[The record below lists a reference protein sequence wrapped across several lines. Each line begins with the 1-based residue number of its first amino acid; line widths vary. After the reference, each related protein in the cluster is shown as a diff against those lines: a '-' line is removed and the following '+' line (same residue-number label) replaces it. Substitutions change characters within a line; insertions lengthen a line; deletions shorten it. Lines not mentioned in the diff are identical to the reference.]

1 MLKKRTTTKIETLLQ
16 KKKHILF
23 ARLFFIGGK
32 RKERFQKKNKRKL
45 KWFYSMS
52 SASEIPVMTLTVAV
66 LDQPTAYNGLI
77 HELKQDENQRA
88 IIFGRQ
94 NVTGKASVIWSE
106 FS

>member
-1 MLKKRTTTKIETLLQ
+1 MLQ
-16 KKKHILF
+16 KNLVCKVIFL
-23 ARLFFIGGK
+23 RGGK
-32 RKERFQKKNKRKL
+32 KKKDVSEKKL
-45 KWFYSMS
+45 EWFYSMS

-66 LDQPTAYNGLI
+66 LDQPAGYNGLI

-94 NVTGKASVIWSE
+94 NVTRKTSVIWSE

>member
-1 MLKKRTTTKIETLLQ
+1 M
-16 KKKHILF
+16 
-23 ARLFFIGGK
+23 
-32 RKERFQKKNKRKL
+32 FQKKRL
-45 KWFYSMS
+45 EWFYSMS

-88 IIFGRQ
+88 IILGRQ
-94 NVTGKASVIWSE
+94 NVTAKASVIWSE